1 MTNNV
6 TLIGR
11 LTKAIDIKATNSGTT
26 VGNFTLAVNLTF
38 GKKEQEADFITCVAF
53 NKTAEIISQYT
64 DKGSQIAVVGRIQ
77 TRNYEN
83 KEGVRIYV
91 TEVVANQVQLLD
103 SKAQI
108 TAHKDKTIIPI
119 QMPMADKTNAHN
131 PLKTPWRTIHSLIKT
146 VRLTSRTQNF
156 HFRSGLNATYHTV
169 HP

>member
-26 VGNFTLAVNLTF
+26 VGNFTLAVNRTF
-38 GKKEQEADFITCVAF
+38 GRKEQEADFITYVGF
-53 NKTAEIISQYT
+53 NKAAEIISQYT
-64 DKGSQIAVVGRIQ
+64 DKGSQIAVVDRIQ

-103 SKAQI
+103 SKGSNNGAQGQNNDSY
-108 TAHKDKTIIPI
+108 TQAYGGQTRGTQPP
-119 QMPMADKTNAHN
+119 QNAPEDN
-131 PLKTPWRTIHSLIKT
+131 PFANQDGAVDVSDQDLP
-146 VRLTSRTQNF
+146 F
-156 HFRSGLNATYHTV
+156 
-169 HP
+169 

>member
-26 VGNFTLAVNLTF
+26 VGNFTLAVSRTF

-53 NKTAEIISQYT
+53 NKTAEIVSQYT

-83 KEGVRIYV
+83 KEGQKVYV
-91 TEVVANQVQLLD
+91 TEVVVNQVQLLD
-103 SKAQI
+103 SKGSDNGVQGQSNQNGTNTPGGQTRDAQ
-108 TAHKDKTIIPI
+108 TP
-119 QMPMADKTNAHN
+119 QNAPEDN
-131 PLKTPWRTIHSLIKT
+131 PFANQDGAVDVSDQDLP
-146 VRLTSRTQNF
+146 F
-156 HFRSGLNATYHTV
+156 
-169 HP
+169 

>member
-26 VGNFTLAVNLTF
+26 VGNFTLAVNRTF

-53 NKTAEIISQYT
+53 NKTAEIVSQYT

-91 TEVVANQVQLLD
+91 TEVVDHQVQLLD
-103 SKAQI
+103 SKGSNNGAQRQSNQNG
-108 TAHKDKTIIPI
+108 TNTHGGQNQRSQPPQNAPEENPFANQDGTVDI
-119 QMPMADKTNAHN
+119 QDSELP
-131 PLKTPWRTIHSLIKT
+131 
-146 VRLTSRTQNF
+146 F
-156 HFRSGLNATYHTV
+156 
-169 HP
+169 

>member
-26 VGNFTLAVNLTF
+26 VGNFTLAVNRTF

-64 DKGSQIAVVGRIQ
+64 DKGSLQ

-83 KEGVRIYV
+83 KEGQKVYV

-103 SKAQI
+103 SKGSNNGAQGQNNDSY
-108 TAHKDKTIIPI
+108 TQAYGGQTRSTQPPQNAPEENPFANQDGTVDI
-119 QMPMADKTNAHN
+119 QDSELP
-131 PLKTPWRTIHSLIKT
+131 
-146 VRLTSRTQNF
+146 F
-156 HFRSGLNATYHTV
+156 
-169 HP
+169 

>member
-26 VGNFTLAVNLTF
+26 VGNFTLAVNRTF

-53 NKTAEIISQYT
+53 NKTAEIVSQYT

-83 KEGVRIYV
+83 KQGARIYV
-91 TEVVANQVQLLD
+91 KEVGPKKVQQHV
-103 SKAQI
+103 SKG
-108 TAHKDKTIIPI
+108 
-119 QMPMADKTNAHN
+119 
-131 PLKTPWRTIHSLIKT
+131 R
-146 VRLTSRTQNF
+146 
-156 HFRSGLNATYHTV
+156 
-169 HP
+169 

>member
-26 VGNFTLAVNLTF
+26 VGNFTLAVNRTF

-53 NKTAEIISQYT
+53 NKTAEIVSQYT

-83 KEGVRIYV
+83 KDGQRVYV

-103 SKAQI
+103 SKG
-108 TAHKDKTIIPI
+108 DKP
-119 QMPMADKTNAHN
+119 ASGTNTQGNQNQRPQPPQKAVEDN
-131 PLKTPWRTIHSLIKT
+131 PFANQDGPVDISSDDLP
-146 VRLTSRTQNF
+146 F
-156 HFRSGLNATYHTV
+156 
-169 HP
+169 

>member
-26 VGNFTLAVNLTF
+26 VGNFTLAVNRTF

-103 SKAQI
+103 SKGSNNGTQGQNNNSYT
-108 TAHKDKTIIPI
+108 TAYGGQNQRPQPPQRAVEENPFANEDGTVDI
-119 QMPMADKTNAHN
+119 QDSELP
-131 PLKTPWRTIHSLIKT
+131 
-146 VRLTSRTQNF
+146 F
-156 HFRSGLNATYHTV
+156 
-169 HP
+169 